1 MANKVTENIS
11 KQAPKELGKRLAWI
25 RQKRGE
31 KQEDVASKVLNVS
44 RISLAYYENDER
56 TIPIDA
62 IKKLALHYKVSTDFI
77 LGLSSAETDDITDN
91 QISKS
96 LGITSQSINLIRTA
110 HELAMC
116 EAKWKTIISDKIK
129 KGSLTAEDFN
139 VGKDIERA
147 SNIIKSIETLNYSQT
162 IFLNKAK
169 EIIDYINEYEFD
181 ETEV

>member
-77 LGLSSAETDDITDN
+77 LGLSSAETDEISDN
-91 QISKS
+91 QISKI
-96 LGITSQSINLIRTA
+96 LGISGEAINLIRIA
-110 HELAMC
+110 NDISKC
-116 EAKWKTIISDKIK
+116 ESKWNKIISDKMK
-129 KGSLTAEDFN
+129 KGTISSEDFTI
-139 VGKDIERA
+139 GGDIEKA
-147 SNIIKSIETLNYSQT
+147 KNIVKSIETLNFTQT
-162 IFLNKAK
+162 IFLKRAK
-169 EIIDYINEYEFD
+169 EIIDYINQYELD
-181 ETEV
+181 